1 MVKDNWVSIDMSQYW
16 NKKCVKLSFTS
27 TFSKKPT
34 VFSLLFCAKGDISW
48 GPNFKRVE
56 LFLSSIWYLTLKQY
70 LLHEYAACQ
79 HVIQHIWYSRQMN
92 ITYSFNFGFFLTTSY
107 TLQNY
112 SLIEQWKIIIPIHFL
127 HFWCH

>member
-27 TFSKKPT
+27 RFSKKPT

-56 LFLSSIWYLTLKQY
+56 LFYLPYGIWHSNNTY
-70 LLHEYAACQ
+70 CMSMQ
-79 HVIQHIWYSRQMN
+79 HASMSYNTFDTVGRWISHSLFY
-92 ITYSFNFGFFLTTSY
+92 FGFFLTTSY